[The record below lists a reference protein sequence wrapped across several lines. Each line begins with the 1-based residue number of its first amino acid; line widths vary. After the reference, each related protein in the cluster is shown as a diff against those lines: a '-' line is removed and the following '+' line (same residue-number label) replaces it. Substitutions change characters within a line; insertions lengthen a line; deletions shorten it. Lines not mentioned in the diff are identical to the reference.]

1 MKEGLDS
8 LKANDLNSFLA
19 YDKMELSERRRRLE
33 KDYKVLNLYKDLLNI
48 SLRKISLEK
57 KECGDLFLKN
67 QADAKRELKREI
79 IFCVNKIL
87 ASNKD
92 VVPNNVEEN
101 NEQD

>member
-48 SLRKISLEK
+48 SLRKISFR
-57 KECGDLFLKN
+57 KERMWRF
-67 QADAKRELKREI
+67 I
-79 IFCVNKIL
+79 
-87 ASNKD
+87 S
-92 VVPNNVEEN
+92 
-101 NEQD
+101 